1 MAVTTKAAFTIAD
14 IKRAIL
20 AMQKSGQQVAAVDFP
35 KEGGFRLVLGEPP
48 VVAAPFGAGTN
59 EWDSVLPQ

>member
-1 MAVTTKAAFTIAD
+1 MTVRAAFTVAD
-14 IKRAIL
+14 IKRAIFAL
-20 AMQKSGQQVAAVDFP
+20 QKAGQQVAAVDFP

-48 VVAAPFGAGTN
+48 AVAAPFGAGGN